1 VLDRLPTE
9 LVDGRMDSTL
19 DPEQFYEIIQAI
31 VDVPTE
37 VWAHPER
44 ELTDIDLAPVLDRLP
59 TELVDGRMDSTLDP
73 DQFDAII
80 AAVVGAAPGMGG
92 TVKPITVTVAGQPS
106 ADTAVWIT
114 TDQAGQVLI
123 AGELFTDAF
132 GVVNFMLDTGSYYAW
147 VQKSGY
153 NFSNPTAFAVADVDT
168 TITGESIVPGSNLD
182 DTDLITA
189 VLRVR
194 DQVGQP
200 CVGAKVEVEVIGDPA
215 IMDDKVLINTPN
227 PVFTLGTGQATIRVY
242 RGQSYLYRITY
253 RRFPAIEITRT
264 SPTAGDDFSV
274 AVTVG

>member
-1 VLDRLPTE
+1 
-9 LVDGRMDSTL
+9 
-19 DPEQFYEIIQAI
+19 
-31 VDVPTE
+31 
-37 VWAHPER
+37 
-44 ELTDIDLAPVLDRLP
+44 
-59 TELVDGRMDSTLDP
+59 MDSTLDP